1 MEVGEGFRSFYNDNP
16 VSVRFLLG
24 FYFLTKGDNL

>member
-16 VSVRFLLG
+16 VSVIFLLG
-24 FYFLTKGDNL
+24 VLFFNERR